1 MTEMEQQETTAT
13 AVPKETPKQEYTR
26 GVRGELGT
34 ASAGQTLKLRYHTTH
49 FDREDAQDRRN
60 PNKKRWVKHHGAPS
74 LKVFARKLASQG
86 DVGAKDWMECKKQ
99 ALNLSR
105 SEGNTK
111 KAIESRM
118 ATRAAHRKSGS
129 GGKK

>member
-1 MTEMEQQETTAT
+1 MTEMEQQETTIT
-13 AVPKETPKQEYTR
+13 AAPKETPKQEYTR
-26 GVRGELGT
+26 GVRGEVGT

-118 ATRAAHRKSGS
+118 ATRAAHRKSGT